1 LLPKPDRFALILLAP
16 VHLLLLGVIGL
27 PSLYVLWLSLNASSY
42 GTGLT
47 FVGLANYATIFA
59 DSYFWRATLNTFIVV
74 NVVVYC
80 EIILGLALAVL
91 FVRGV
96 PFPKLMFAIVL
107 MPYAVSEVVGVLT
120 WKILMDPN
128 IGAISRALEVMGI
141 GHFNWSVSPNQGL
154 ALISVISVW
163 HNLPFTFLLLYAG
176 MLAIPT
182 SVYEAAKID
191 GAGPLQTFWLI
202 TLPMMMS
209 SILVAV
215 LFRLVFAFRLFSEVW
230 LLTKGGPA
238 RLTEVLAVYLYQA
251 GFRFGDFGVAAATG
265 WIMVAGSL
273 LIASF
278 YLVQVHKRMVGGHA

>member
-1 LLPKPDRFALILLAP
+1 MRKPNLSTGALLAP
-16 VHLLLLGVIGL
+16 VHLLLLAVIGL
-27 PSLYVLWLSLNASSY
+27 PSVYVLWLSLNASSY
-42 GTGLT
+42 GSSLE

-74 NVVVYC
+74 NAVVYT
-80 EIILGLALAVL
+80 EVVLGLLLAAL

-96 PFPKLMFAIVL
+96 PFPRLMFAIVL

-128 IGAISRALEVMGI
+128 IGAISRTLEII
-141 GHFNWSVSPNQGL
+141 GFGRFNWSVSPNQGL
-154 ALISVISVW
+154 ALISTISVW

-176 MLAIPT
+176 MLAIPQ
-182 SVYEAAKID
+182 SVYDAAKID
-191 GAGPLQTFWLI
+191 GATAMQTFFRV
-202 TLPMMMS
+202 TLPMMLS
-209 SILVAV
+209 SILLAV

-265 WIMVAGSL
+265 WVMVAGSL
-273 LIASF
+273 LIASV
-278 YLVQVHKRMVGGHA
+278 YLFKIHSRMVRQDA